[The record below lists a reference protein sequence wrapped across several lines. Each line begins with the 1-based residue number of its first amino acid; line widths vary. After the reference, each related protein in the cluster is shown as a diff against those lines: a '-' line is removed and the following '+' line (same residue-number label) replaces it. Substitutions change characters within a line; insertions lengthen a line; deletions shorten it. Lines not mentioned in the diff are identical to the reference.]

1 MTFVRSHRKPTRR
14 QLRILALAS
23 MHASRPGFALR
34 LGPPKVSNVTNTPL
48 RCDPT
53 ERLKVTTTSSV
64 PTLPVKRGSTCW
76 VGVVTAPGSA
86 RSPRVPTLNRLPFET
101 PPWTRGWG
109 LGRVLGSPGRL
120 HTDYTPITHDYT
132 RITHVH
138 WCVLWVTLLIVDGA
152 STCAV
157 RWTSRQLS

>member
-1 MTFVRSHRKPTRR
+1 VTSTSCLGCR
-14 QLRILALAS
+14 AS

-76 VGVVTAPGSA
+76 VGVVTVPGSA

-101 PPWTRGWG
+101 P
-109 LGRVLGSPGRL
+109 LGRAGGGLVGFSVPPAG
-120 HTDYTPITHDYT
+120 YTPITHRLHT
-132 RITHVH
+132 ITHVLH
-138 WCVLWVTLLIVDGA
+138 TSTGLCVEGHAVDCDVA